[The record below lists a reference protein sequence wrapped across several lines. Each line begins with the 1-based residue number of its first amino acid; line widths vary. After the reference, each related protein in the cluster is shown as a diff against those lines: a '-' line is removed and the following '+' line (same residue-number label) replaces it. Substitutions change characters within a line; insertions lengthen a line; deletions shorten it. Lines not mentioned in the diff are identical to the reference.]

1 MSLSHSKP
9 QHPVFQNSLSSN
21 RLTTGEMPRQ
31 NPITP
36 AGGSVPPARSHAHQP
51 QPSRHPGEGSRVG
64 QAQHAAH
71 QQAGQTTRYQPTPF
85 PNNGMVQI
93 TRQDHPTTH
102 PSQSVRPDHRSYS
115 NAGQANGFVTEN
127 GRQVPVRYKPPV
139 IKNQKQ
145 PDPGPP
151 DGYIKENG
159 REIPIWYNPPGIV
172 DKVMTPAAQA
182 EYDRVRSR
190 IVHGRR

>member
-1 MSLSHSKP
+1 
-9 QHPVFQNSLSSN
+9 
-21 RLTTGEMPRQ
+21 MPRP

-36 AGGSVPPARSHAHQP
+36 AGYSVPPARSHVHQP
-51 QPSRHPGEGSRVG
+51 QPSGEVSRVG
-64 QAQHAAH
+64 QPQHAAH
-71 QQAGQTTRYQPTPF
+71 QQGQTTRYQPTPF

-93 TRQDHPTTH
+93 TRQYHPTNHHPHRDTH
-102 PSQSVRPDHRSYS
+102 AVQYLPSQSVKPDRSYS

-127 GRQVPVRYKPPV
+127 GRQVPVWYNPPV